1 MHSKDRQNNLQTP
14 IAQARNPHFE
24 SFAMTPLDAIL
35 DTPALRHQQQPA
47 RRAMARTE
55 EPLRC
60 FLVEDNAVIRHNL
73 IATLEEML
81 TVQVIGTAEDEP
93 SALRWLQTARQPC
106 DLVIIDLFLKHG
118 SGFGV
123 LGKMHELMPDA
134 HPVVL
139 SNYATPDMRRKC
151 LQLGADKVF
160 DKSNEIDTLLRYCE
174 RIAAGEPDDSTHT
187 ALGS

>member
-1 MHSKDRQNNLQTP
+1 
-14 IAQARNPHFE
+14 
-24 SFAMTPLDAIL
+24 MTSLDATL
-35 DTPALRHQQQPA
+35 DKPLRPQPQPA

-81 TVQVIGTAEDEP
+81 TVEVIGTAEDEP
-93 SALRWLQTARQPC
+93 TALRWLQSAHKPC

-123 LGKMHELMPDA
+123 LSRVHELMPEA

-139 SNYATPDMRRKC
+139 SNYATPDIRRRC
-151 LQLGADKVF
+151 LALGAERVF
-160 DKSNEIDTLLRYCE
+160 DKSAELEDLLDHC
-174 RIAAGEPDDSTHT
+174 G
-187 ALGS
+187 ALGARPR

>member
-1 MHSKDRQNNLQTP
+1 
-14 IAQARNPHFE
+14 
-24 SFAMTPLDAIL
+24 MTPLAATL
-35 DTPALRHQQQPA
+35 DTPPRRHAAQQPA
-47 RRAMARTE
+47 GRAATRAG

-60 FLVEDNAVIRHNL
+60 FLVEDNAVIRQNL

-93 SALRWLQTARQPC
+93 GALRWLQSAHQPC

-123 LGKMHELMPDA
+123 LGRVHELMPEA

-139 SNYATPDMRRKC
+139 SNYATPDIRRRC
-151 LQLGADKVF
+151 LALGAERVF
-160 DKSNEIDTLLRYCE
+160 DKSAELEDLLDHC
-174 RIAAGEPDDSTHT
+174 G
-187 ALGS
+187 ALGARPR